1 MLQSLSYSLICVSV
15 LNAILC
21 FCRLLTT
28 DPSQLKDELPGD
40 LQSLSWLTSV
50 DVPRLQQIG
59 GGRPDFASSA
69 QNSLLERQTG
79 QEIYTLC
86 IVSVNG
92 GKKCQ

>member
-1 MLQSLSYSLICVSV
+1 ML
-15 LNAILC
+15 
-21 FCRLLTT
+21 CRLLTT

-59 GGRPDFASSA
+59 GGRPDFTSSA

-79 QEIYTLC
+79 QEELLHTLWTFR
-86 IVSVNG
+86 IKMSLKQTRDIILDLHYN
-92 GKKCQ
+92 